1 MGDAERELVRMM
13 SQRMEGLANTMSQ
26 QMEGLAGHVG
36 DLRVVAES
44 LQISSTYLAGR
55 VDKIE
60 ELKRPCPDFVA
71 HLTLHREGKR
81 RWWDRFWFIVL
92 RGIST
97 AIIGAAI
104 AIWTHLAGIWGV
116 KP

>member
-1 MGDAERELVRMM
+1 MTEVEREITRMLAE
-13 SQRMEGLANTMSQ
+13 QLKGLAEQ
-26 QMEGLAGHVG
+26 LKGLGSHVS
-36 DLRVVAES
+36 DLRVVNES
-44 LQISSTYLAGR
+44 LQNSCAYLAGR
-55 VDKIE
+55 VDRIE
-60 ELKRPCPDFVA
+60 ALKRPCPDFVA
-71 HLTLHREGKR
+71 HVTLHNEGQR

>member
-1 MGDAERELVRMM
+1 MTGSEQEVIRILTKQID
-13 SQRMEGLANTMSQ
+13 
-26 QMEGLAGHVG
+26 GLAGYVG

-55 VDKIE
+55 VDRIE
-60 ELKRPCPDFVA
+60 ALKRPCPDFVA
-71 HLTLHREGKR
+71 HVTLHNEGQR
-81 RWWDRFWFIVL
+81 RWWDRFWVVAL

-97 AIIGAAI
+97 AVVGAAI